1 MDSGNTSP
9 YLTKDDFYEYVLDNR
24 DRQDANKTEIIST
37 IQATI
42 NGKLK
47 SQSDDIDD
55 VEERVGKL
63 EDGAKKQTLI
73 ASLIAGAAGIITGA
87 IAYFAGG

>member
-1 MDSGNTSP
+1 MGSDNPSP

-37 IQATI
+37 LSTTI
-42 NGKLK
+42 NGKM
-47 SQSDDIDD
+47 DDCEADIGA
-55 VEERVGKL
+55 VVERVGKL
-63 EDGAKKQTLI
+63 EDGAKRQTLI

-87 IAYFAGG
+87 IAYVAGG